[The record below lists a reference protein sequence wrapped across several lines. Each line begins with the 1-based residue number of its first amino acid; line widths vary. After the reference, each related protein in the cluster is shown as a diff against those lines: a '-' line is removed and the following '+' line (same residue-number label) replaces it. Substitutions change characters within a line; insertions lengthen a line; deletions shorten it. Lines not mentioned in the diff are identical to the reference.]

1 MNAETRFGR
10 ALIALE
16 SALIEQIEYD
26 ESPSMSL
33 AEDLFDLA
41 QEAGETGLYDELDPG
56 SMMERARGV
65 ILRYVDSH
73 KGVTK

>member
-1 MNAETRFGR
+1 MNAELRFGR

-16 SALIEQIEYD
+16 SALIEQLECED
-26 ESPSMSL
+26 SPSVSL

-41 QEAGETGLYDELDPG
+41 EEALATGLYDELDPG

-65 ILRYVDSH
+65 ILRAARDN
-73 KGVTK
+73 